1 MNQDGLGL
9 SIVVLLL
16 LLAGL
21 LVVCFSVLR
30 YTQFKIYAPLSTESM
45 PFSNVL
51 RFRVDLESEEWVT
64 FAQQPSAFR
73 GVAWGRWGG
82 PDDGEADGRSIE
94 MHTMSEEK
102 LLEASRTLAHLHTA
116 SADAHQAAVDAAA
129 DSAAA
134 DAAVDSFLQICAGCS
149 MGVDRNQD
157 WVPL

>member
-1 MNQDGLGL
+1 VGAV

-64 FAQQPSAFR
+64 FAQQPSALKNSWCYCSGFR
-73 GVAWGRWGG
+73 SLHGLVFFIFLACLRCLFNPEKNRVTINCWCQRRRGAVGV
-82 PDDGEADGRSIE
+82 
-94 MHTMSEEK
+94 
-102 LLEASRTLAHLHTA
+102 HLSWRRHLRLGKRL
-116 SADAHQAAVDAAA
+116 
-129 DSAAA
+129 
-134 DAAVDSFLQICAGCS
+134 F
-149 MGVDRNQD
+149 
-157 WVPL
+157 

>member
-1 MNQDGLGL
+1 MLPLTVGVRDG
-9 SIVVLLL
+9 VVQLVSTLVGAVISGSVRGCFKPIWGATN
-16 LLAGL
+16 AG
-21 LVVCFSVLR
+21 
-30 YTQFKIYAPLSTESM
+30 
-45 PFSNVL
+45 
-51 RFRVDLESEEWVT
+51 
-64 FAQQPSAFR
+64 AFR